1 MMQHH
6 DESGKAHRQR
16 YARGW
21 VRGGLTT
28 EGV

>member
-1 MMQHH
+1 MQYH

-16 YARGW
+16 YARDW
-21 VRGGLTT
+21 VRDGLTT